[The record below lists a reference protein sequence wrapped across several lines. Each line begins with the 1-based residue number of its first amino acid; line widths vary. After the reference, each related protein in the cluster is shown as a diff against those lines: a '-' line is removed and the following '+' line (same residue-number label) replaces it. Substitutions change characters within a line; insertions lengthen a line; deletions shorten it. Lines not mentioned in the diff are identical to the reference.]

1 MSTQLCP
8 RSNDSVRSYEGAYG
22 RVMSC
27 DGLTVTISTGGG
39 LVCESISAFTLGR
52 WTVVR

>member
-1 MSTQLCP
+1 MSP
-8 RSNDSVRSYEGAYG
+8 RRNDSVRSYEGAHG

-27 DGLTVTISTGGG
+27 DGLTVTISTDGG
-39 LVCESISAFTLGR
+39 LVCESISAFTSGR